1 MRHQLQRHL
10 SLAILILLVVGCTTK
25 LTNEQR
31 VLWGLNIYTSTY
43 NQYLNQILDPDV
55 DPEKRAMYAKEP
67 SLIPDRDLREGITEE
82 EWEILRVKKDILVD
96 MKPLVLLAAKYTNAG
111 QVPPAEIQNDL
122 TLLVNKIIALTGD

>member
-1 MRHQLQRHL
+1 MRRTLTRQLN
-10 SLAILILLVVGCTTK
+10 LAILLLLVVGCTTK

-55 DPEKRAMYAKEP
+55 SPENRAIYSKEP

-82 EWEILRVKKDILVD
+82 EWEILRVKKDILVE
-96 MKPLVLLAAKYTNAG
+96 MKPLVLLSAKYIDAG

-122 TLLVNKIIALTGD
+122 TALVNKIIALAGD